1 MNAARYEDLLAV
13 IESLCPTNDAAERDV
28 RWATQAGV
36 VGVARAHDGKIE
48 IFLRGGPLIAVS
60 GTIREVLEHQTWFRR
75 AGLPA
80 VEASRL
86 LLPAAGHFD
95 QIAAFL
101 CTELL
106 RNGADSDLAAAFRR
120 TESIIELAIRRLRLS
135 DQVLIGLAGELLLL
149 DAICQRANSN
159 QVGTVVSGW
168 DGWKESGRDF
178 ALGGIG
184 VEVKA
189 TTRPTS
195 THKVQGV
202 HQVERFDGEDGGD
215 REDMMFLVSI
225 GLIWENREEAFSVPS
240 LVDSIL
246 RRLDDVG
253 TRDAVET
260 FLTHVREYGAAS
272 DVGYDHKTM
281 STDLR
286 FTRTFV
292 PRFVRGYD
300 MTDTQI
306 EVLRS
311 RDIVPHRHVASAS
324 VTFRIELPDRVSGD
338 LNPIW
343 GLHEVAAAILDAVP

>member
-1 MNAARYEDLLAV
+1 MNAARYEDLLTV
-13 IESLCPTNDAAERDV
+13 IESLSPTTGAAERDV

-48 IFLRGGPLIAVS
+48 IFLRGEPLIAAS

-75 AGLPA
+75 AGLPTVA
-80 VEASRL
+80 ASRL
-86 LLPAAGHFD
+86 LLPAAGHYD
-95 QIAAFL
+95 QIAAFV

-106 RNGADSDLAAAFRR
+106 RNGADSDLVAAFRR
-120 TESIIELAIRRLRLS
+120 TEPIIELAIRRLRIS
-135 DQVLIGLAGELLLL
+135 DQVLVGLAGELLLL
-149 DAICQRANSN
+149 DAICQAADSN
-159 QVGTVVSGW
+159 QVHTVVSGW

-178 ALGGIG
+178 ALGRIG

-195 THKVQGV
+195 AHQVQGV
-202 HQVERFDGEDGGD
+202 HQIERFDGEDGSD
-215 REDMMFLVSI
+215 IEDVLFLVSI
-225 GLIWENREEAFSVPS
+225 GLIWEDRAEGFSVPS
-240 LVDSIL
+240 LVHSIL
-246 RRLDDVG
+246 RRIEDIG
-253 TRDAVET
+253 TRDAVEI
-260 FLTHVREYGAAS
+260 FLAHVREYGATS
-272 DVGYDHKTM
+272 DVGYDHATM

-311 RDIVPHRHVASAS
+311 RDIVPHQHVASDS

-343 GLHEVAAAILDAVP
+343 GLHEVAAAILDAIP

>member
-1 MNAARYEDLLAV
+1 MNTARYEDLLAM
-13 IESLCPTNDAAERDV
+13 IEELSPADDATERDV

-36 VGVARAHDGKIE
+36 VGLARAQDGKIE
-48 IFLRGGPLIAVS
+48 IFMRGEPLIAVS
-60 GTIREVLEHQTWFRR
+60 GTIREVLEHQVWFRR

-86 LLPAAGHFD
+86 LLPAAGHYD
-95 QIAAFL
+95 QIAAFV

-106 RNGADSDLAAAFRR
+106 RNGADADLAAAFRR
-120 TESIIELAIRRLRLS
+120 AEPIIELAIRRLRLS
-135 DQVLIGLAGELLLL
+135 DQVLVGLAGELLLL
-149 DAICQRANSN
+149 DALCQGSDSS

-168 DGWKESGRDF
+168 EGWRESGRDF
-178 ALGGIG
+178 SLGTVG

-195 THKVQGV
+195 AHQVQGV
-202 HQVERFDGEDGGD
+202 HQVELFDGEDGGD
-215 REDMMFLVSI
+215 MEDMLYLVSI
-225 GLIWENREEAFSVPS
+225 GLIWENREGSFSVPS
-240 LVDSIL
+240 LVDSIV

-260 FLTHVREYGAAS
+260 FLAHVREYGASS

-286 FTRTFV
+286 FTRAFV
-292 PRFVRGYD
+292 PRFVRAYD

-311 RDIVPHRHVASAS
+311 RDIVPHQHVASDS
-324 VTFRIELPDRVSGD
+324 VTFGIELPDRVSGD

-343 GLHEVAAAILDAVP
+343 GLHEVAVAILDRVP